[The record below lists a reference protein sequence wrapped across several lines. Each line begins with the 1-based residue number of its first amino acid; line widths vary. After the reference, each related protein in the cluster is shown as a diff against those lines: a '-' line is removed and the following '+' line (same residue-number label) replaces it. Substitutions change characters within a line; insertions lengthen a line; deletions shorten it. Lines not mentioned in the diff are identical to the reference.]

1 MFTLLQT
8 AVMDTLNDIVSV
20 EVVKPTFWEKV
31 LPMLKLWGL
40 KLLVAIIIYIVGKWV
55 ASFIKNI
62 FKKQMLKSGKDAT
75 LATFVSSII
84 YFLLMLFVI
93 IAAIAKIGV
102 QTASLVAI
110 IGGAGLAVGLALQ
123 GSLANFAGGVM
134 IILFH
139 PFKVG
144 DVITGAGQTGKVH
157 EIQMFSTIM
166 MGEDNKVIFIPNA
179 KLSNDV
185 IVNAEGPKVLE
196 R

>member
-1 MFTLLQT
+1 
-8 AVMDTLNDIVSV
+8 
-20 EVVKPTFWEKV
+20 
-31 LPMLKLWGL
+31 
-40 KLLVAIIIYIVGKWV
+40 
-55 ASFIKNI
+55 
-62 FKKQMLKSGKDAT
+62 
-75 LATFVSSII
+75 
-84 YFLLMLFVI
+84 
-93 IAAIAKIGV
+93 
-102 QTASLVAI
+102 
-110 IGGAGLAVGLALQ
+110 LQ

-166 MGEDNKVIFIPNA
+166 IGEGDKIIFIPNA

-185 IVNAEGPKVLE
+185 IVNTEGPKILE

>member
-1 MFTLLQT
+1 MFTLLQ
-8 AVMDTLNDIVSV
+8 AVVMDTLNNIVSV
-20 EVVKPTFWEKV
+20 EVVKPTFWEKL

-40 KLLVAIIIYIVGKWV
+40 KLLVAIIIFIIGKWI
-55 ASFIKNI
+55 AGGIKNVI
-62 FKKQMLKSGKDAT
+62 KKRMLKSGKDAT
-75 LATFVSSII
+75 LANFLSSII
-84 YFLLMLFVI
+84 FFLVMLFVI
-93 IAAIAKIGV
+93 IAAIAKIGI

-110 IGGAGLAVGLALQ
+110 IGGAGLAIGLALQ

-134 IILFH
+134 LILFH

-144 DVITGAGQTGKVH
+144 DTITGAGQTGKVH

-166 MGEDNKVIFIPNA
+166 IGEENKVIFIPNA